1 MTATDTSHDEDP
13 TVLVVGGGATGTG
26 VARDLTM
33 RGVSVVLAE
42 RGGLSAGATGRSHGV
57 LHSGARYAEADRGGA
72 RECIEENAIVREIA
86 GACVAD
92 TGGLF
97 VSLADDDADY
107 FAEKRDACRAVGID
121 AEEIDP
127 AVARDAVPG
136 LAEDVERV
144 MRVPDGVVYPS
155 RLVAA
160 TAADARERDARIET
174 DAPLTDLTVED
185 GAVTRATVGGE
196 ELAVDAVV
204 NAAGA
209 WAGECA
215 ALAGVEV
222 DMRPTAGV
230 MVGVDHDGVGPVLNR
245 ARSPAD
251 GDIAVPH
258 AGRTVLGTT
267 SVAVD
272 DPDGYERSEAAVE
285 RVVAECAEM
294 VPGFLDAAVLDTYW
308 GVRPL
313 YAPAESRRDA
323 VAAEETGTPTETGTG
338 TGTGEARGIS
348 RDFTLL
354 DHEVDG
360 VAGFYSI
367 VGGKLTT
374 HRAMAAAVADR
385 VCDRLGVDAD
395 CRTAEERLAAAGDPE
410 RLDRLVAEFD
420 ARSPADADVTG
431 VE

>member
-1 MTATDTSHDEDP
+1 MTRTDGIRDGEP
-13 TVLVVGGGATGTG
+13 TVLVVGGGATGAG
-26 VARDLTM
+26 VARDLAM

-57 LHSGARYAEADRGGA
+57 LHSGARYAEADPAGA
-72 RECIEENAIVREIA
+72 RECIEENETLGEIA

-97 VSLADDDADY
+97 VSLGDDDADY
-107 FAEKRDACRAVGID
+107 FAEKRAACRAVGID
-121 AEEIDP
+121 AE
-127 AVARDAVPG
+127 AVAPEVAREAVPG
-136 LAEDVERV
+136 LTDDVEHI
-144 MRVPDGVVYPS
+144 MRVPDGVIYPS

-160 TAADARERDARIET
+160 TAADARERGARVET
-174 DAPLTDLTVED
+174 HAPLTDLTVED
-185 GAVTRATVGGE
+185 GAVTGATVDGDD
-196 ELAVDAVV
+196 LAVDAVV

-222 DMRPTAGV
+222 EMRPTAGV
-230 MVGVDHDGVGPVLNR
+230 MVGVDYGGIGPVLNR
-245 ARSPAD
+245 ARTPAD

-267 SVAVD
+267 SVVVD
-272 DPDGYERSEAAVE
+272 DPDEYERAEAEVE
-285 RVVAECAEM
+285 QVVAECAEM
-294 VPGFLDAAVLDTYW
+294 VPDFADAAVLDAYW

-313 YAPAESRRDA
+313 YAPAESRRAA
-323 VAAEETGTPTETGTG
+323 VATDE

-348 RDFTLL
+348 REFTLL
-354 DHEVDG
+354 DHEADD

-374 HRAMAAAVADR
+374 HRAMAEAVADR
-385 VCDRLGVDAD
+385 VCDRLGVDAG
-395 CRTAEERLAAAGDPE
+395 CRTAEEQLVAADDPD

-431 VE
+431 V

>member
-1 MTATDTSHDEDP
+1 M
-13 TVLVVGGGATGTG
+13 LVVGGGATGTG

-57 LHSGARYAEADRGGA
+57 LHSGARYAEDDPAGA
-72 RECIEENAIVREIA
+72 RECVEENAIVREIA

-97 VSLADDDADY
+97 VSLADDDPDY
-107 FAEKRDACRAVGID
+107 FARKRDACREVGID
-121 AEEIDP
+121 AEEVEP
-127 AVARDAVPG
+127 EVTRETVPG

-144 MRVPDGVVYPS
+144 MRVPDGVIYPS

-160 TAADARERDARIET
+160 TAADARDRGARIET
-174 DAPLTDLTVED
+174 NAPLTGVTVEE
-185 GAVTRATVGGE
+185 GAVTRATIGGDD
-196 ELAVDAVV
+196 LAVDAVV

-222 DMRPTAGV
+222 EMRPTAGV
-230 MVGVDHDGVGPVLNR
+230 MVGVDHDGIGPVLNR

-267 SVAVD
+267 SVVVD
-272 DPDGYERSEAAVE
+272 DPDEYERAEAE
-285 RVVAECAEM
+285 IDRVVAECAEM
-294 VPGFLDAAVLDTYW
+294 VPGFLDAGVLDAYW

-323 VAAEETGTPTETGTG
+323 VEGDG

-354 DHEVDG
+354 DHEADG

-385 VCDRLGVDAD
+385 VCDRLGVEAD
-395 CRTAEERLAAAGDPE
+395 CRTAEERLVAAGDPE

-431 VE
+431 AE

>member
-1 MTATDTSHDEDP
+1 MTRSDTIHDGDP
-13 TVLVVGGGATGTG
+13 TVLVVGGGATGAG

-57 LHSGARYAEADRGGA
+57 LHSGARYAEADPGGA
-72 RECIEENAIVREIA
+72 RECIEENAVVREIA

-107 FAEKRDACRAVGID
+107 FAKKRDACRAVGID

-136 LAEDVERV
+136 LAGDVERV
-144 MRVPDGVVYPS
+144 IRVPDGVIYPS

-160 TAADARERDARIET
+160 TAADARERGARIET
-174 DAPLTDLTVED
+174 GAPLTDLTVED

-222 DMRPTAGV
+222 EMRPTAGV

-267 SVAVD
+267 SVVVD
-272 DPDGYERSEAAVE
+272 DPDDYERSETAVE

-294 VPGFLDAAVLDTYW
+294 VPGVRDAAVLDAYW

-313 YAPAESRRDA
+313 YAPTESRRDA
-323 VAAEETGTPTETGTG
+323 VATAEPGTETEAA

-354 DHEVDG
+354 DHEADG
-360 VAGFYSI
+360 VTGFYSI

-385 VCDRLGVDAD
+385 VCDRLDVDAD
-395 CRTAEERLAAAGDPE
+395 CRTAEERLVAADDPG

-420 ARSPADADVTG
+420 AGSPADADVTG